1 MGRILLVVRL
11 AARNLRRRP
20 AEAALL
26 LLAIT
31 AATTVLT
38 LGLVLRGVTD
48 DPYQNTRQATA
59 GPDVVAS
66 FAPDPAT
73 GQPADV
79 AGMEALTDAPGVIDH
94 SGPYPVVGAE
104 LEADG
109 LTGSRRTPRGEVV
122 GGAAG
127 VWAVGRDPAA
137 AAVDQP
143 QLTQGSWVRDGGAVV
158 EAGFA
163 DALDVREG
171 DQITLRTRLCTFDT
185 PTGPAD
191 CGVVNGR
198 SFRVV
203 GVAVTAAARPYPG
216 VCVAPECPWVAE
228 ARRGAM
234 EDAMAEGPPADDP
247 PPDEAVNN
255 EPFVEAPVEPGL
267 VWLTEA
273 DARGLAPAEEHLSY
287 VVNLKLAD
295 PADAPAFVN
304 AHFSPGDIGPIMST
318 SAPLILESWQDIRD
332 GHDQV
337 MKDQGQVLQI
347 GSRLLGLLAVASV
360 AVLVGGRMADQT
372 RRVGLLKAVGGT
384 PRLVAAVLLAEY
396 VVVALLAAAAGLA
409 AGWLAA
415 PLLTDPGA
423 ALLGRAGAPSLT
435 LATAGQVTAVA
446 LGVAVIATFVPA
458 VRAART
464 STVHALADAARP
476 PRRTPWLIAISAR
489 LPVPLLLGL
498 RVAARRPRRVVLS
511 TASIAV
517 TVTGIV
523 AVLAAHAQNNQDA
536 QLVGGTDPGT
546 VRMNQVLLVI
556 TVTLVAL
563 AAVNAI
569 FVTWATALD
578 AKHASALARALGAT
592 PQQVSTGL
600 SVAQV
605 LPALVGAVLG
615 IAGGLALFAALGG
628 GDDGVTGPPL
638 WQLLAVVPGTVLVVA
653 ALTTIP
659 ARLGARRPTA
669 EILQAELA

>member
-1 MGRILLVVRL
+1 MGRILLVGRL

-26 LLAIT
+26 LLAMV

-38 LGLVLRGVTD
+38 LGLVLQGVTN
-48 DPYQNTRQATA
+48 DPYQSTREATA

-73 GQPADV
+73 GRPADL
-79 AGMEALTDAPGVIDH
+79 AGMEALTGAPGVIEH
-94 SGPYPVVGAE
+94 SGPFPVIAAE

-109 LTGSRRTPRGEVV
+109 LTGSRRTPRGEVI

-127 VWAVGRDPAA
+127 VWAMGRDPAA
-137 AAVDQP
+137 ASVDQP
-143 QLTQGSWVRDGGAVV
+143 ELTQGSWVRDGGVVV

-163 DALDVREG
+163 DALGVGEG
-171 DQITLRTRLCTFDT
+171 DQITLRTRLCTFET
-185 PTGPAD
+185 PTGPPD
-191 CGVVNGR
+191 CGVAEDL

-203 GVAVTAAARPYPG
+203 GVAVTAAARPYPD
-216 VCVAPECPWVAE
+216 VCFAPECPWFAE
-228 ARRGAM
+228 AM
-234 EDAMAEGPPADDP
+234 EDEVADEP
-247 PPDEAVNN
+247 PPDESVD
-255 EPFVEAPVEPGL
+255 EERFVQDPVEPGL

-273 DARGLAPAEEHLSY
+273 DARDLAPAEELLSY

-295 PADAPAFVN
+295 PADAPAFVDAN
-304 AHFSPGDIGPIMST
+304 LASST
-318 SAPLILESWQDIRD
+318 GAGWQTQILESWQHIRD
-332 GHDQV
+332 DHDKLVQD
-337 MKDQGQVLQI
+337 MANVLRI

-384 PRLVAAVLLAEY
+384 PRLVAVVLLTEY
-396 VVVALLAAAAGLA
+396 LVLALLAAAAGLA

-415 PLLTDPGA
+415 PLLADPGA
-423 ALLGRAGAPSLT
+423 GLLGSAGAPSLT
-435 LATAGQVTAVA
+435 MATVGQVTAVA
-446 LGVAVIATFVPA
+446 LGVAALATVVPA

-489 LPVPLLLGL
+489 LPVPLLLAL
-498 RVAARRPRRVVLS
+498 RVAARRPRRVLLS
-511 TASIAV
+511 AASIFI

-523 AVLAAHAQNNQDA
+523 AVLAARAQIHQDA
-536 QLVGGTDPGT
+536 ELIGGTDPNT
-546 VRMNQVLLVI
+546 VRANQVLLVI

-578 AKHASALARALGAT
+578 AKHSSALARALGAT
-592 PQQVSTGL
+592 PQQVSSGL

-605 LPALVGAVLG
+605 LPALVGAALG
-615 IAGGLALFAALGG
+615 ILGGLALFAATGG

-653 ALTTIP
+653 TLTTIP

-669 EILQAELA
+669 AILQAEFA

>member
-1 MGRILLVVRL
+1 VGRVLLVGRL

-38 LGLVLRGVTD
+38 LGLVLRGVTN
-48 DPYQNTRQATA
+48 DPYQDTREATA

-66 FAPDPAT
+66 VGADPFN
-73 GQPADV
+73 GPADL
-79 AGMEALTDAPGVIDH
+79 AGLEALTDASGVVDH
-94 SGPYPVVGAE
+94 SGPYPAVGAE

-109 LTGSRRTPRGEVV
+109 VTGSRRTPKGEAV

-127 VWAVGRDPAA
+127 VWAVGRDPEASS
-137 AAVDQP
+137 VDRP
-143 QLTQGSWVRDGGAVV
+143 ELTQGGWVRDGGAVL

-163 DALDVREG
+163 DALGVDVG
-171 DQITLRTRLCTFDT
+171 DQITLKSRMCTGGT
-185 PTGPAD
+185 PTTPPD
-191 CGVVNGR
+191 CRVVNGR

-203 GVAVTAAARPYPG
+203 GVAVTAAARPYPD
-216 VCVAPECPWVAE
+216 VCFAPFCPWFAE
-228 ARRGAM
+228 AM
-234 EDAMAEGPPADDP
+234 EDAQAESP
-247 PPDEAVNN
+247 PPDAAVDDVR
-255 EPFVEAPVEPGL
+255 FVEDPVEPGL

-273 DARGLAPAEEHLSY
+273 DARGLAPAEEFLSY

-295 PADAPAFVN
+295 PAEAPAFVD
-304 AHFSPGDIGPIMST
+304 AHFSSST
-318 SAPLILESWQDIRD
+318 GSPILESWQDIRD
-332 GHDQV
+332 GHDKV
-337 MKDQGQVLQI
+337 MKIDAEVLRM

-384 PRLVAAVLLAEY
+384 PRLVAVVLLAEY
-396 VVVALLAAAAGLA
+396 MVVALLAATAGLA
-409 AGWLAA
+409 AGWLTA
-415 PLLTDPGA
+415 PLLTDPGTG
-423 ALLGRAGAPSLT
+423 LLGSAGAPSLT
-435 LATAGQVTAVA
+435 ISTVGQVTAVA
-446 LGVAVIATFVPA
+446 LGVTVIATFVPA

-476 PRRTPWLIAISAR
+476 PRRTARLIAISAH

-511 TASIAV
+511 TVSILI
-517 TVTGIV
+517 TVSGIV
-523 AVLAAHAQNNQDA
+523 AVLAALATLHQDA
-536 QLVGGTDPGT
+536 QLVGGTDPDIDHAN
-546 VRMNQVLLVI
+546 RVLLVI
-556 TVTLVAL
+556 TVPLVAL

-569 FVTWATALD
+569 FVTWAAALD
-578 AKHASALARALGAT
+578 AKHTSALARALGAT
-592 PQQVSTGL
+592 PQQVGTGL
-600 SVAQV
+600 SAAQV

-615 IAGGLALFAALGG
+615 IPGGLALFAAIGG
-628 GDDGVTGPPL
+628 EETANPPL
-638 WQLLAVVPGTVLVVA
+638 WQLLAVAPVTVLVVA